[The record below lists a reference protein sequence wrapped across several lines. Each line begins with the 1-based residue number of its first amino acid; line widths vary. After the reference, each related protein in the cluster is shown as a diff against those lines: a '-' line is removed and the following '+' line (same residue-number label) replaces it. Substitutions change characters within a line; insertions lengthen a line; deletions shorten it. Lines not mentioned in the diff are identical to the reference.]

1 MLDTNSVSYALKGNP
16 PSVRE
21 HLRRVPMAQVCVSS
35 ITEAE
40 LLFGLALKP
49 QAAKL
54 AELVNQFLLG
64 VSVLPW
70 DSAAAKAYAD
80 LCASSWKRG
89 RPLAAMDMLV
99 AHAFAS
105 GLTLVTSDRSFRSL
119 RPRLR
124 LADWSKPSD
133 RHLPTGTVLARL
145 RQSIRAFPRC

>member
-35 ITEAE
+35 ISEAE
-40 LLFGLALKP
+40 LLFGLALEP

-99 AHAFAS
+99 AAHAFAS

-124 LADWSKPSD
+124 LADGSKP
-133 RHLPTGTVLARL
+133 L
-145 RQSIRAFPRC
+145 

>member
-1 MLDTNSVSYALKGNP
+1 MFRFMLDTNSVSYTLKGSP

-21 HLRRVPMAQVCVSS
+21 RLRQVPMAQVCVSS

-70 DSAAAKAYAD
+70 DSAAARAYAD
-80 LCASSWKRG
+80 LCAASWKRG

-99 AHAFAS
+99 AAHAFAT
-105 GLTLVTSDRSFRSL
+105 GLTLVTSDRSFRFV

-124 LADWSKPSD
+124 LVDWSKP
-133 RHLPTGTVLARL
+133 G
-145 RQSIRAFPRC
+145 

>member
-1 MLDTNSVSYALKGNP
+1 MLRFMLDTNSVSYALKGNP

-21 HLRRVPMAQVCVSS
+21 RLRRVPMAQVCVSS
-35 ITEAE
+35 ITETE

-49 QAAKL
+49 EATKL

-64 VSVLPW
+64 VTVLPW

-80 LCASSWKRG
+80 RCSASWKRG

-99 AHAFAS
+99 AAHAFAS

-119 RPRLR
+119 RPPLR
-124 LADWSKPSD
+124 LADWSRP
-133 RHLPTGTVLARL
+133 L
-145 RQSIRAFPRC
+145 